1 MQGIERICAPLFGG
15 EGSKSE
21 GNEEEEDEDREE
33 RETKRRYELYAGE
46 GAEVSLPD
54 FPT

>member
-15 EGSKSE
+15 EGRNSE
-21 GNEEEEDEDREE
+21 GEREEEDGDREE

-46 GAEVSLPD
+46 GADVSPPSFL
-54 FPT
+54 T